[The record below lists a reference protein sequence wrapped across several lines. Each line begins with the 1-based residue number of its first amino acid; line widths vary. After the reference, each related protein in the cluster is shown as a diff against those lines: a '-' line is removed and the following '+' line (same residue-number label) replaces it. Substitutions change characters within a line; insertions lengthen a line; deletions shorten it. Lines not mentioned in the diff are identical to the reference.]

1 MMQHTAVESG
11 AAGGFADLNE
21 EVTLDRI
28 ELRGELPDWLSGSLV
43 RVTPAK
49 FELEQGTIRHWFDGL
64 AMLHRFAFH
73 DGRVSYANR
82 FLRSDVYEQAKRGER
97 LSQGF
102 ATDPCR
108 AIFKRVQTMF
118 SPQFTD
124 NANVNLT
131 RLGDRYVAMTETP
144 LPIEF
149 DPQTLATLRHAG
161 KAPGHVTTAHPHH
174 DRKTGEA
181 INYAVNM
188 GAVSTYRVY
197 ATNARDERRVVAKVP
212 VREPAYMHSFGM
224 TERYLVLAE
233 YPLRVNPLK
242 LALGAESF
250 IESYRWQ
257 PERGTRFLVIDRHD
271 GGVKMRATA
280 EPFFCFHHVNA
291 WEEGDDVVVDLVAFD
306 DSSVIDHLFIDRL
319 RSGDPGAESQLRRYR
334 IAPGSDR
341 AEGEVLLDHTV
352 ELPRIDYGRVNTK
365 PYRYMYACG
374 MRPDQPDWLNE
385 LVKFDTRER
394 ELATWH
400 EPGCYPGEPVFVG
413 RPARDREDDG
423 AILSVVFD
431 STTGR
436 SFLLV
441 LDAASFEE
449 RARADAPH
457 HVPLGFHGQF
467 MPA

>member
-21 EVTLDRI
+21 ELTLDRI
-28 ELRGELPDWLSGSLV
+28 ELRGELPDWLSGTLV

-49 FELEQGTIRHWFDGL
+49 FDTGQGTIRHWFDGL
-64 AMLHRFAFH
+64 AMLHRFAFE

-82 FLRSDVYEQAKRGER
+82 FIRSDAYERAENGER

-118 SPQFTD
+118 SPSFTD
-124 NANVNLT
+124 NTNVNLV
-131 RLGDRYVAMTETP
+131 RLGERYVAMTETP

-149 DPQTLATLRHAG
+149 DPETLATLSHAG

-174 DRKTGEA
+174 DREA
-181 INYAVNM
+181 NEAVNYAVNM
-188 GAVSTYRVY
+188 GPVSTYRVY
-197 ATNARDERRVVAKVP
+197 ATNAQDERRVVAKVP

-224 TERYLVLAE
+224 TERYVVLAE

-242 LALGAESF
+242 LALGGDSF

-257 PERGTRFLVIDRHD
+257 PERGTRFLVIDRRN
-271 GGVKMRATA
+271 GGVKMKATA

-291 WEEGDDVVVDLVAFD
+291 WEEGDDVVVDLVAFE

-341 AEGEVLLDHTV
+341 AEGEVLLDHTI

-374 MRPDQPDWLNE
+374 MRPEQPDWLNE

-394 ELATWH
+394 GLDTWH

-413 RPARDREDDG
+413 RPGRDREDDG
-423 AILSVVFD
+423 VILSVVFD

-449 RARADAPH
+449 RARAEAPH

-467 MPA
+467 MSA